1 MVFTTIQEIN
11 KLRKEINR
19 LLITE
24 FFNSIRE
31 VSRLRN
37 KINSLLSKRMSNIH
51 LNIAI
56 EKFSKL
62 RFSGSEHVFTR
73 TSGAPSLADTIEF
86 QNFLLQ
92 FKNQAFLCLAQK
104 EFLKICLIS
113 MLSVFNTL
121 NAFSEYK

>member
-51 LNIAI
+51 LKTTI

-62 RFSGSEHVFTR
+62 RFSGSEHVFTSS
-73 TSGAPSLADTIEF
+73 SGAPSLADT
-86 QNFLLQ
+86 
-92 FKNQAFLCLAQK
+92 
-104 EFLKICLIS
+104 
-113 MLSVFNTL
+113 
-121 NAFSEYK
+121 

>member
-19 LLITE
+19 LLIIMK
-24 FFNSIRE
+24 FFNSVRE
-31 VSRLRN
+31 VNRLRN

-51 LNIAI
+51 LNAAI

-92 FKNQAFLCLAQK
+92 FKNQMSRSKTVRGFSMILL
-104 EFLKICLIS
+104 LKGITT
-113 MLSVFNTL
+113 F
-121 NAFSEYK
+121 